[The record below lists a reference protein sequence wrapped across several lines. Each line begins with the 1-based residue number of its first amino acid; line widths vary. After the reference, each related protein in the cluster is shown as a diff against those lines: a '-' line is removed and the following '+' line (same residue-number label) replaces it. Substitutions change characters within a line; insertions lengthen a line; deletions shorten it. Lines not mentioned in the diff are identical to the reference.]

1 MTTVQTLAEIEEAI
15 ARDEARLAQH
25 RQHLA
30 ECEADGRNVAT
41 ARKLVRLVEKR
52 LAMLNERRH
61 IAEAAEGSGR
71 PDSWGARRPAPH
83 PPSPT
88 ARSRQLEAASR
99 VEALAPPTCS
109 PWSAP

>member
-1 MTTVQTLAEIEEAI
+1 VSPSLATLAEIEEAI

-41 ARKLVRLVEKR
+41 AREPVRLVEKR

-61 IAEAAEGSGR
+61 IAEAAEGPGR
-71 PDSWGARRPAPH
+71 PDSWGWRRP
-83 PPSPT
+83 
-88 ARSRQLEAASR
+88 
-99 VEALAPPTCS
+99 
-109 PWSAP
+109 